1 MNCAGGRPTRSSKSG
16 LGSQKGRAWRPRRQ
30 VRPIVFFPVDFWMR
44 YQRMAVRRTLKA
56 ESRLR
61 SEMATQGGRPTIH
74 FLVVPV

>member
-16 LGSQKGRAWRPRRQ
+16 FGSQKGSAWSARRQ
-30 VRPIVFFPVDFWMR
+30 VRPSFFLPVDLEMR
-44 YQRMAVRRTLKA
+44 YQRMAVRRTLKT